1 MEKYSD
7 FGETTKPKVGVNWRP
22 LSWLMLR
29 GSYNEGFMAPSLAAL
44 FTSPRW
50 SITAGAG
57 DIDIYRNPVTR
68 EGAYVQRGY
77 FGGNPNLKASESEG
91 TTYGVVIDVPGIRG
105 LSVTAD
111 HWRIE
116 RTNLLGSRNG
126 AQIRASDVS
135 LIQAY
140 TKAQLAA
147 GRAIS
152 TIDLGSGTAAYK
164 GDPDIVRYAVT
175 PDDTT
180 AFNTYNA
187 ANPGNPQATAG
198 KIFSFNQPWINIS
211 GSENEGVDFGLRY
224 VLPKLPFGNVTLNS
238 DWSYLVSSR
247 SVQQPA
253 NLPAVE
259 TNDLTVNGVSRW
271 RGTSNVTWRRNAWTA
286 NLGAYYVGPSQDSG
300 ATTTAALYESLG
312 RPNYIAKHFTGG
324 QFVYRYVM
332 ASSISYNTSVG
343 YRFSSTTSWLRGTRV
358 RLGVTNLTN
367 QAPPLATGGFG
378 YSPGVSQN
386 LLAGRAWFF
395 EATRSF

>member
-1 MEKYSD
+1 MDARLPTHTIY
-7 FGETTKPKVGVNWRP
+7 RP
-22 LSWLMLR
+22 ADL
-29 GSYNEGFMAPSLAAL
+29 
-44 FTSPRW
+44 
-50 SITAGAG
+50 TAGNGRWPVIAG
-57 DIDIYRNPVTR
+57 GT
-68 EGAYVQRGY
+68 
-77 FGGNPNLKASESEG
+77 GGQ
-91 TTYGVVIDVPGIRG
+91 DVKI
-105 LSVTAD
+105 
-111 HWRIE
+111 
-116 RTNLLGSRNG
+116 
-126 AQIRASDVS
+126 
-135 LIQAY
+135 
-140 TKAQLAA
+140 
-147 GRAIS
+147 
-152 TIDLGSGTAAYK
+152 TAAYK

-300 ATTTAALYESLG
+300 ATTTAALFESLG

-367 QAPPLATGGFG
+367 QAPLQAFFRAADPNLTLWIPAFFFG
-378 YSPGVSQN
+378 
-386 LLAGRAWFF
+386 LLAQSVVKPFGRACG
-395 EATRSF
+395 SLV